1 MSRIIIPLRYWN
13 KKIML
18 FFPSTFTGYE
28 HALASCLKE
37 HAANINYMRAFSA
50 KAEQKQIFKKVRLGL
65 D

>member
-1 MSRIIIPLRYWN
+1 
-13 KKIML
+13 ML

-28 HALASCLKE
+28 HAPASCLIKGS
-37 HAANINYMRAFSA
+37 ANINYMRAFSA